1 VYCGMLCRLQAGQ
14 TPMSIGERLGYLS
27 VVETLRPVTAVA
39 VPAPLSTDEKY
50 RVISPEIMQ
59 EAPMS
64 DSEEEGGTHSR
75 RCLFCISGESR
86 TEWKRGL
93 GMAICMTRCQV
104 AL

>member
-1 VYCGMLCRLQAGQ
+1 
-14 TPMSIGERLGYLS
+14 MSIAERLGYLS

-64 DSEEEGGTHSR
+64 DSEEEGGTDILYEPGTGAIDVR
-75 RCLFCISGESR
+75 
-86 TEWKRGL
+86 KRFFYVL
-93 GMAICMTRCQV
+93 R
-104 AL
+104 LL